1 MKFLIC
7 ALASLAYLAVA
18 IKAMPQRATFQ
29 KLPYYPPPTSP
40 PRPIRV
46 RRQSLGGSLTSNP
59 LGGSDA
65 KLSLSKAIGTPEH
78 NLAGQLFA
86 AGNTLKGPVT
96 TGAGLAYNK

>member
-7 ALASLAYLAVA
+7 ALASLAFLAVA
-18 IKAMPQRATFQ
+18 IEAMPQRFQ
-29 KLPYYPPPTSP
+29 RLPYSPPPTSP

-65 KLSLSKAIGTPEH
+65 KLSLSKAIGTAEH
-78 NLAGQLFA
+78 NVAGQLFA